1 MMRVISVLV
10 ALLSLGCPLSAAEDA
25 VDALLPANFAPG
37 WAMEGRPATYTPQT
51 LYKYIDG
58 EAELYLPYGFA
69 KAATALYVR
78 QDGKDY
84 GVAATVFR
92 MGSLLDAFGIFASYR
107 DQAAKQ
113 TNIGAEGF
121 ADESQVMFY
130 QDRYFVRVETSG
142 TFPGDAGG
150 TLQSAAEAISRSLPA
165 GRAKPRELE
174 FLKVPG
180 VVPLTERYYAAGL
193 LGHNF
198 FGRGMTA
205 EATIEK
211 EPAKSVVIFCASVEA
226 AKRIF
231 DDYGKY
237 LKEAGA
243 ATEIRPEKNGASLRA
258 VDPLYKGVVLLR
270 SGKYLA
276 GVVGLKQPRAG
287 DPLAALLLAR
297 MSKG

>member
-10 ALLSLGCPLSAAEDA
+10 ALLSLACPLYAAEEA

-84 GVAATVFR
+84 GVAATIFR

-130 QDRYFVRVETSG
+130 QDRYFVRVEASG

-243 ATEIRPEKNGASLRA
+243 ATDIRPEKNGASLRA

-270 SGKYLA
+270 SGKYVA